1 MFIFK
6 AEMSRIPKR
15 LLNVLL
21 TYIPLFTNFINF
33 IIHIYFFKDM
43 YMFNMFGLII
53 MEENIGIYRRYIAD
67 ILCIGR
73 GRHDISWRKI
83 GEEIFP

>member
-43 YMFNMFGLII
+43 YMFNMFGLIT
-53 MEENIGIYRRYIAD
+53 NII
-67 ILCIGR
+67 
-73 GRHDISWRKI
+73 
-83 GEEIFP
+83 